1 MRSGIAWRMM
11 PNHLP
16 PWNVVYQQMRS
27 WMDAGCFQIMLDDLR
42 QLLRVLAKRATQ
54 PTAVVIDRLL
64 AGSS

>member
-1 MRSGIAWRMM
+1 MM